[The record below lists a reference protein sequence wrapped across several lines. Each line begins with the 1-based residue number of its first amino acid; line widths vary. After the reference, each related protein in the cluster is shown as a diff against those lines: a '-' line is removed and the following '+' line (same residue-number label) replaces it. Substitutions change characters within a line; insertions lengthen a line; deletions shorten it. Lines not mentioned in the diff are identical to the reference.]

1 MLGGT
6 VWTYSREQKKK
17 LSQSRSGI
25 HFFALFCI
33 EGITFNC
40 AIGACAR
47 AKRPGIFREGG
58 GLLRLIRNHSKVSF
72 ENLGTVF
79 FCPGKNDQLF
89 THWFCQYDQCSIVEL
104 PQVRQVGR
112 NIGAPVLR
120 SAHRLIFPSELH
132 QMS

>member
-79 FCPGKNDQLF
+79 FLSRQKRPAF
-89 THWFCQYDQCSIVEL
+89 HWHTLVL
-104 PQVRQVGR
+104 P
-112 NIGAPVLR
+112 I
-120 SAHRLIFPSELH
+120 
-132 QMS
+132 

>member
-79 FCPGKNDQLF
+79 FFVPAKTTSFSLA
-89 THWFCQYDQCSIVEL
+89 H
-104 PQVRQVGR
+104 
-112 NIGAPVLR
+112 IGFANMTSAALWSFPKSARWEETLVLLCF
-120 SAHRLIFPSELH
+120 AQPTV
-132 QMS
+132 